1 MCKKFFALLLAL
13 CLMLCLLPV
22 AVLADGVSAT
32 VEFGSCDC
40 KLTAYDT
47 PVYTVNQSKEVY
59 DTEGNLFDS
68 WSQTTAGASAE
79 NWNAKFEWK
88 TGEAGPTLTL
98 KGFKMD
104 DFNNTTGKWKANSDG
119 QKTPGTAA
127 APAKAAATY
136 AISLPSGIPM
146 TVLITGEDSLL
157 ECKFGIT
164 YHGNTTITSEGVSKL
179 VINGISSGISSNGTE
194 GATLTLKNANVDV
207 SVQSYYNSAFSHII
221 QTYKADLT
229 IDGGNVKVDTPAEK
243 SIFGIMARDGG
254 NVIIK
259 NGTIQATSAV
269 GTSSTNGTIHA
280 SAGKVIIDG
289 GDITLT
295 PKAALGIY
303 GKEGVEINGGKLFI
317 QSYYYGI
324 NAGTK
329 DAAAD
334 IVINGGTVEIVSSDG
349 AFYKAPV
356 LGPKMAGQGGR
367 NKDSADNYTNDD
379 YKAHYVL
386 LADDGSAVLPTDPT
400 EPIDPTTP
408 SSPDTPPTTPTNPTS
423 PNTPTQPKPNGNK
436 PGQSSGNA
444 GSGNNREILPFVI
457 LGAAVVLGIVIVLA
471 AVLYKPKKK

>member
-1 MCKKFFALLLAL
+1 MCKRFFALLSAL
-13 CLMLCLLPV
+13 CLMLCLLPF
-22 AVLADGVSAT
+22 AVLADSVLAT
-32 VEFGSCDC
+32 VEFGSYDC

-47 PVYTVNQSKEVY
+47 PVYTVNQSQEVY
-59 DTEGNLFDS
+59 DTEGNRFLS
-68 WSQTTAGASAE
+68 WNQTATGASAD

-104 DFNNTTGKWKANSDG
+104 DFNNTTGKWKANGEG
-119 QKTPGTAA
+119 QKTPGTAT

-136 AISLPSGIPM
+136 AITTPKGTPM
-146 TVLITGEDSLL
+146 TILITGEDSLL

-164 YHGNTTITSEGVSKL
+164 YYGSTTITSEGTAKL
-179 VINGISSGISSNGTE
+179 VISSVSSGISSNGTE
-194 GATLTLKNANVDV
+194 GAALTLKNANVDV

-243 SIFGIMARDGG
+243 SIFGIMARESG

-259 NGTIQATSAV
+259 NGTVQATSAV
-269 GTSSTNGTIHA
+269 GTSATNGTIHA

-289 GDITLT
+289 GDITVT

-303 GKEGVEINGGKLFI
+303 GKNGVEINGGKLFI
-317 QSYYYGI
+317 QSNYYGI

-329 DAAAD
+329 EEAAEIA
-334 IVINGGTVEIVSSDG
+334 INGGKIEIVSSDG

-356 LGPKMAGQGGR
+356 LGSKMAGQAGL
-367 NKDSADNYTNDD
+367 NKDSADDYSNDK

-386 LADDGSAVLPTDPT
+386 LADDGSAVLPTTPPT
-400 EPIDPTTP
+400 I
-408 SSPDTPPTTPTNPTS
+408 PPTTPTTPTTPTS
-423 PNTPTQPKPNGNK
+423 PNTPSSPAAPTQPKPPVKEPVSN
-436 PGQSSGNA
+436 SGNTA
-444 GSGNNREILPFVI
+444 SGNNPEILPWVI
-457 LGAAVVLGIVIVLA
+457 LGVAVVLGIVIVMA

>member
-1 MCKKFFALLLAL
+1 MGKRFFAFLLVL
-13 CLMLCLLPV
+13 CLVFCLTP
-22 AVLADGVSAT
+22 ATVLADGVLAT
-32 VEFGSCDC
+32 VEFGSYDC
-40 KLTAYDT
+40 KLVAYDT

-59 DTEGNLFDS
+59 DTEGNLFYS
-68 WSQTTAGASAE
+68 WSQTAVDASAE

-104 DFNNTTGKWKANSDG
+104 DFNNATGKWKANSDG

-146 TVLITGEDSLL
+146 TILITGEDSLL

-164 YHGNTTITSEGVSKL
+164 YHGNTTITSEGVAKL
-179 VINGISSGISSNGTE
+179 VINSISSGITSNGTV

-207 SVQSYYNSAFSHII
+207 TVQSYYNSAFSHII

-243 SIFGIMARDGG
+243 SIFGIIARDGG

-259 NGTIQATSAV
+259 NGTIHATSAV

-295 PKAALGIY
+295 PKATLGIY

-329 DAAAD
+329 EVSAD

-349 AFYKAPV
+349 AFYKKPV
-356 LGPKMAGQGGR
+356 LGSKMAGQGGL
-367 NKDSADNYTNDD
+367 NKDSADNYSNDD

-386 LADDGSAVLPTDPT
+386 LADDGSAVLPTEPIEPT
-400 EPIDPTTP
+400 EPTPPTTP
-408 SSPDTPPTTPTNPTS
+408 SSPDTPPTTPTKPSSPTA
-423 PNTPTQPKPNGNK
+423 PTQPKQPAQN
-436 PGQSSGNA
+436 SGNA
-444 GSGNNREILPFVI
+444 VSGNNREILPWVI
-457 LGAAVVLGIVIVLA
+457 LGAAVVLGVVIVMA
-471 AVLYKPKKK
+471 AVFYKPKK

>member
-1 MCKKFFALLLAL
+1 MCKRFFAFLVVL
-13 CLMLCLLPV
+13 CLVFCLMPV
-22 AVLADGVSAT
+22 TALADDVLAT
-32 VEFGSCDC
+32 VKFGSYSC
-40 KLTAYDT
+40 KLVAYDT

-59 DTEGNLFDS
+59 DTEGNRFLS
-68 WSQTTAGASAE
+68 WSQTGTGAGAE

-104 DFNNTTGKWKANSDG
+104 DFNNTTGKWKADSNG
-119 QKTPGTAA
+119 QSTPGTAT

-136 AISLPSGIPM
+136 SINTPSGIPM
-146 TVLITGEDSLL
+146 TILITGEDSLL

-164 YHGNTTITSEGVSKL
+164 YYGNTTITSEGASKL
-179 VINGISSGISSNGTE
+179 VINSVSSGISSNGTE

-207 SVQSYYNSAFSHII
+207 TVQSYYNSAFSHII

-229 IDGGNVKVDTPAEK
+229 IDGGNVKVDTPSEK
-243 SIFGIMARDGG
+243 SIFGIMARESGD
-254 NVIIK
+254 VIIK
-259 NGTIQATSAV
+259 GGTIQATSSV

-280 SAGKVIIDG
+280 TAGKVIIDG

-303 GKEGVEINGGKLFI
+303 GKKGVEINGGKLFI

-349 AFYKAPV
+349 AFYKKPV
-356 LGPKMAGQGGR
+356 LGSKMAGQAG
-367 NKDSADNYTNDD
+367 NSKTSTEEYVADK
-379 YKAHYVL
+379 YKSYYVL
-386 LADDGSAVLPTDPT
+386 LADDGSAVLPTEPPT
-400 EPIDPTTP
+400 EPPVTPPTDP
-408 SSPDTPPTTPTNPTS
+408 SDTPPTNPTDTTKPTES
-423 PNTPTQPKPNGNK
+423 KPSGNTNKPTQNN
-436 PGQSSGNA
+436 SNANSGK
-444 GSGNNREILPFVI
+444 NREFLPWVI
-457 LGAAVVLGIVIVLA
+457 LGAAVVLGIVIVVA